1 MSMRET
7 IGVINQME
15 IDGAVGR
22 YAIGGAVAAFLYVEV
37 AFTEDL
43 DILVSFENQREPS
56 GLILLGPILGY
67 LAGKGFSEFRKEG
80 VIVHG
85 WPVQFLPVASRL
97 DQEGLDE
104 AVLTDLPVDAE
115 TKIQCRVLRAEH
127 LMATALAVGRP
138 KDYVRLTQ
146 FIQAG
151 SYDQQYL
158 REILERHKLSEKWSA
173 FCDKFDILDPS
184 SNSGNK
190 P

>member
-7 IGVINQME
+7 IAVINQME
-15 IDGAVGR
+15 TDGIVGR

-43 DILVSFENQREPS
+43 DILVSFENQKGAS
-56 GLILLGPILGY
+56 GLITLGPILKY
-67 LAGKGFSEFRKEG
+67 LAEKGFSEFRKEG
-80 VIVHG
+80 VVVHG
-85 WPVQFLPVASRL
+85 WPVQFLPVASDL
-97 DQEGLDE
+97 DEEGLRE

-146 FIQAG
+146 FIEAG
-151 SYDQQYL
+151 TFDPQYL
-158 REILERHKLSEKWSA
+158 CGVVERHGLGEKWRA
-173 FCDKFDILDPS
+173 FCEKHDIPDPCS
-184 SNSGNK
+184 SSGVK